1 MLQGHAAG
9 KGMNL
14 MGRLDGKI
22 ALVTGSARGIGK
34 GIATELAKEGADVI
48 VADLLI
54 DLAYQTAGELQ
65 NRHGVTTLAL
75 EMDVTSEDSISSN
88 VEKAIAEMGK
98 IDILVNN
105 AGVPP
110 DNFGA
115 DETEADWDRC
125 YEVNLKGIWKVT
137 SAVAPHF
144 KEQGGGKIVNIASI
158 AGRLGGGMASYSA
171 SKAGAISITQSQ
183 AAELGRFNVNVN
195 AICPGLLWTDLW
207 RQIEGMFAGDH
218 TEEVVDRRERFEA
231 VIASNMPLGREQTPE
246 DIGKAAVFFASDDA
260 NNITGQSLNVDGGM
274 RMN

>member
-1 MLQGHAAG
+1 
-9 KGMNL
+9 
-14 MGRLDGKI
+14 MGRLSGNV
-22 ALVTGSARGIGK
+22 ALVTGAARGIGK
-34 GIATELAKEGADVI
+34 GIATELAREGADVVI
-48 VADLLI
+48 CDLLI
-54 DLAYQTAGELQ
+54 DEAVRTAGEL
-65 NRHGVTTLAL
+65 RDDHEVRAVAL
-75 EMDVTSEDSISSN
+75 EMDVTSEDSIESQ
-88 VEKAIAEMGK
+88 VAEAISQMGQ

-110 DNFGA
+110 DNFGI
-115 DETEADWDRC
+115 DETEEDWDRC

-144 KEQGGGKIVNIASI
+144 KERGGGKIVNIASI
-158 AGRLGGGMASYSA
+158 AGRIGGGMASYSA

-183 AAELGRFNVNVN
+183 AAELGRFNINVN

-231 VIASNMPLGREQTPE
+231 VIAANMPLAREQTPS

-260 NNITGQSLNVDGGM
+260 KNITGQSLNVDGGM

>member
-1 MLQGHAAG
+1 
-9 KGMNL
+9 
-14 MGRLDGKI
+14 MGRLNGKV
-22 ALVTGSARGIGK
+22 ALVTGSARGIGR
-34 GIATELAKEGADVI
+34 GIATELAKEGADII
-48 VADLLI
+48 VADVLI
-54 DLAYQTAGELQ
+54 DVASQTAEELQ
-65 NRHGVTTLAL
+65 SSHDVRVLAL

-88 VEKAIAEMGK
+88 VTNAIAEMGQ

-110 DNFGA
+110 DNFGV
-115 DETEADWDRC
+115 DETEEDWDRC

-144 KEQGGGKIVNIASI
+144 KERGGGKIVNIASI
-158 AGRLGGGMASYSA
+158 AGRIGGGMASYSA

-183 AAELGRFNVNVN
+183 AAELGRFNINVN

-231 VIASNMPLGREQTPE
+231 VIAANMPLAREQKPA
-246 DIGKAAVFFASDDA
+246 DIGKAAVFFASDDS

>member
-1 MLQGHAAG
+1 
-9 KGMNL
+9 
-14 MGRLDGKI
+14 MGRLNGKV
-22 ALVTGSARGIGK
+22 ALVTGAARGIGK
-34 GIATELAKEGADVI
+34 GIATELAREGADIVI
-48 VADLLI
+48 CDVLI
-54 DLAYQTAGELQ
+54 DEASRTAGELQ
-65 NRHGVTTLAL
+65 DEHGVSTLAL
-75 EMDVTSEDSISSN
+75 EMDVTSDDSVASQVGEAISQ
-88 VEKAIAEMGK
+88 MGK

-115 DETEADWDRC
+115 DETEEDWDRC

-137 SAVAPHF
+137 SAVVPHF
-144 KEQGGGKIVNIASI
+144 KERNEGKIVNIASI
-158 AGRLGGGMASYSA
+158 AGRIGGGMAAYSA

-183 AAELGRFNVNVN
+183 AAEYGRFNVNVN

-231 VIASNMPLGREQTPE
+231 VVASSMPLAREQNPA

-260 NNITGQSLNVDGGM
+260 KNITGQSLNVDGGM

>member
-1 MLQGHAAG
+1 
-9 KGMNL
+9 
-14 MGRLDGKI
+14 MGRLSGNV
-22 ALVTGSARGIGK
+22 ALVTGAARGIGK
-34 GIATELAKEGADVI
+34 GIATELAREGADIVI
-48 VADLLI
+48 CDLLI
-54 DLAYQTAGELQ
+54 DEAVRTAGKLRDDHEV
-65 NRHGVTTLAL
+65 RAVAL
-75 EMDVTSEDSISSN
+75 EMDVTSEDSIESQ
-88 VEKAIAEMGK
+88 VAEAISQMGQ

-110 DNFGA
+110 DNFGV
-115 DETEADWDRC
+115 DETEEDWDRC

-144 KEQGGGKIVNIASI
+144 KERGGGKIVNIASI
-158 AGRLGGGMASYSA
+158 AGRIGGGMASYSA

-183 AAELGRFNVNVN
+183 AAELGRFNINVN

-231 VIASNMPLGREQTPE
+231 VIAANMPLAREQTPS

-260 NNITGQSLNVDGGM
+260 SNITGQSLNVDGGM

>member
-1 MLQGHAAG
+1 
-9 KGMNL
+9 
-14 MGRLDGKI
+14 MGRLSGKV
-22 ALVTGSARGIGK
+22 ALVTGAARGIGK
-34 GIATELAKEGADVI
+34 GIATELAREGANIVI
-48 VADLLI
+48 CDLLFE
-54 DLAYQTAGELQ
+54 DAARTAGELQ
-65 NRHGVTTLAL
+65 NDHEVSALAL
-75 EMDVTSEDSISSN
+75 EMDVTSEDSIESQ
-88 VEKAIAEMGK
+88 VAAAIEQMGQ

-110 DNFGA
+110 DNFGV
-115 DETEADWDRC
+115 DETEEDWDRC

-137 SAVAPHF
+137 SVVAPHF
-144 KEQGGGKIVNIASI
+144 KERGGGKIVNIASI
-158 AGRLGGGMASYSA
+158 AGRIGGGMASYSA

-183 AAELGRFNVNVN
+183 AAELGRFNINVN

-231 VIASNMPLGREQTPE
+231 VIAANMPLAREQTPS

-260 NNITGQSLNVDGGM
+260 KNITGQSLNVDGGM